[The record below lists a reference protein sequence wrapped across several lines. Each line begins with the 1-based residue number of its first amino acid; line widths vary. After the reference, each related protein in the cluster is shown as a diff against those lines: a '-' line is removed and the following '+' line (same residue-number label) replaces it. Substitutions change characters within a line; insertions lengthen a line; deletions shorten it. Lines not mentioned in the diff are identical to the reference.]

1 MLTLHYLMI
10 VVRYL
15 NSQIIL
21 AFPGIFLQK
30 HAIIINNNYTYSTII
45 INPMPDHHCVSL
57 SGAQITID
65 LLSWCTN
72 PKNSGIAQKTSSP
85 IACCLELFPIL
96 DNPSDKFFSK
106 ILIIHPFNN
115 YVIWPGS
122 LALMNRDPGLQ
133 EQKVCVT

>member
-1 MLTLHYLMI
+1 MI

-57 SGAQITID
+57 SGAQITIN
-65 LLSWCTN
+65 LLSWCTT
-72 PKNSGIAQKTSSP
+72 PKNSGIPQKTSSP

-96 DNPSDKFFSK
+96 DNPSDKFFPK

-115 YVIWPGS
+115 YVICHMAIIGIK
-122 LALMNRDPGLQ
+122 N
-133 EQKVCVT
+133 